1 MEWAKNNWEVV
12 IGLET
17 HTQLKTNTKIF
28 SGASIKYGAAPN
40 TQADEVS
47 IALPGVLPVLNKQAV
62 ECAIKFGLAIDA
74 EIPLRSVFSRKNYF
88 YPDLPKG
95 YQISQFELPVVG
107 KGKITIQVPAVGQH
121 AAYEKVIN
129 ITRAHLEEDA
139 GKSVHGVELSVND
152 FGSSLEIND
161 KGDRLLV
168 SAFDNQMTGID
179 LNRAGTPLLEIVTE
193 PDMRSAAEAVAYAKK
208 LHELVQWIDICDG
221 NMQEGSF
228 RCDVNVSVRPKG
240 SEKLGTRREI
250 KNLNSFKFM
259 QQAIEYETRWQ
270 IETLEDGG
278 KIQQATVLFN
288 PETGETKAMRS
299 KEEANDYRY
308 FPDPDLLPLEVTE
321 ADKAR
326 VQVTMPE
333 LPQTMKARF
342 EADFGLSAYDA
353 ATLTASREVADFF
366 VATVQAGAEAKP
378 AANWIMGILSAKLN
392 AEEKT
397 LACSPVSARL
407 LAMLLVRV
415 SDNTISNNAAKQVF
429 EVMWLGEN
437 AADVDTII
445 AAKGLK
451 QESDSGAIEA
461 IIDDVL
467 KANPAMVEEFK
478 AGKEKAFNAL
488 VGQAMKASK
497 GKANPAQVSEILK
510 KKLAG

>member
-1 MEWAKNNWEVV
+1 MQWEVV

-17 HTQLKTNTKIF
+17 HTQLQTKSKQF
-28 SGASIKYGAAPN
+28 SGASTTYGAEPN
-40 TQADEVS
+40 TQACEVS
-47 IALPGVLPVLNKQAV
+47 IALPGVLPVLNKEAV

-74 EIPLRSVFSRKNYF
+74 EMAPRSVFSRKNYF

-107 KGKITIQVPAVGQH
+107 KGQITIQVPATKNTE
-121 AAYEKVIN
+121 AYEKVIN

-139 GKSVHGVELSVND
+139 GKSVHGAVEGMS
-152 FGSSLEIND
+152 
-161 KGDRLLV
+161 
-168 SAFDNQMTGID
+168 GID

-208 LHELVQWIDICDG
+208 LHELVQWIGICDG

-240 SEKLGTRREI
+240 SEKFGTRREI

-259 QQAIEYETRWQ
+259 QQAIEYETQWQ

-278 KIQQATVLFN
+278 TIQQATVLFN
-288 PETGETKAMRS
+288 PDTGETRAMRT

-326 VQVTMPE
+326 VRAAMPE
-333 LPQTMKARF
+333 LPQALQARF
-342 EADFGLSAYDA
+342 ISDYQLSSYDA
-353 ATLTASREVADFF
+353 STLTASRSLADYF
-366 VATVQAGAEAKP
+366 VAVVNAGAEPKQ
-378 AANWIMGILSAKLN
+378 AANWIMGALSAKLN

-397 LACSPVSARL
+397 ITESPVTATQLAAL
-407 LAMLLVRV
+407 LKRIV
-415 SDNTISNNAAKQVF
+415 DNTISNNAAKQVF
-429 EVMWLGEN
+429 EGLWAGEGE
-437 AADVDTII
+437 VDALIE
-445 AAKGLK
+445 AKGLK
-451 QESDSGAIEA
+451 QVSDTGAIEA
-461 IIDDVL
+461 IINEVL
-467 KANPAMVEEFK
+467 AANQAMVDEYK

-488 VGQAMKASK
+488 VGQCMKASK
-497 GKANPAQVSEILK
+497 GKANPAQVNELLK
-510 KKLAG
+510 KALG